1 MLRLMGL
8 PPPGAFPDV
17 AVERDAAGLVLRFGG
32 GAGDERT
39 VEVPLWTLE
48 GQDPEAAQLSL
59 LARLQ
64 ELGYRASLAR

>member
-17 AVERDAAGLVLRFGG
+17 AVERDAAGLVLRFG

-64 ELGYRASLAR
+64 ELGYHASLAR

>member
-8 PPPGAFPDV
+8 PPVSGFPEV

-32 GAGDERT
+32 AGDERT
-39 VEVPLWTLE
+39 IEVPLWTLE

-64 ELGYRASLAR
+64 ELGYRASIVR

>member
-1 MLRLMGL
+1 MLRLTGL
-8 PPPGAFPDV
+8 PPRTAFPDV
-17 AVERDAAGLVLRFGG
+17 AVQRDAAGLVLRFG

-64 ELGYRASLAR
+64 ELGYRATLVR

>member
-32 GAGDERT
+32 AGGERT

-64 ELGYRASLAR
+64 ELGYRASLVR

>member
-1 MLRLMGL
+1 
-8 PPPGAFPDV
+8 V
-17 AVERDAAGLVLRFGG
+17 AVERDAAGLVLRFG

-64 ELGYRASLAR
+64 ELGYRASLVR